1 MLNARQNQPSRQR
14 GRQTPARDPWQR
26 GKRWLVGGGVAGA
39 VALLVVLTSALS
51 GPEPAAGRE
60 LAPDMVLATA
70 NGEFQLSD
78 QRGKVSLLYFSPTKG
93 HARRNWTSSYLAT

>member
-1 MLNARQNQPSRQR
+1 MFKAKRHQTGHRVPRRPSR
-14 GRQTPARDPWQR
+14 GVWAR
-26 GKRWLVGGGVAGA
+26 GKLWFIGGGVAGA

-51 GPEPAAGRE
+51 GPEPATGRE

-78 QRGKVSLLYFSPTKG
+78 QRGKVSLLYFSFPG
-93 HARRNWTSSYLAT
+93 